1 MSAQDTTRVAAEP
14 GGETA
19 PVFILVG
26 PQLGENIGACA
37 RVMGNFAIPELRI
50 VAPRDG
56 WPNEKAVAMAADSP
70 VLKSA
75 IVFDTL
81 QEAVA
86 DREVL
91 YASTGTPRHI
101 TKPTVTARQACARAR
116 AEIAAG
122 QKVGIVFGAEK
133 SGLDNEQIS
142 RADAILALPVDPDFS
157 SLNLAMACGVI
168 AHEWRAGDP
177 APAGFRPVDDRAS
190 QGELDAMYAQLQGE
204 LDRAGFFYPPEKTP
218 LMMQNIINLF
228 SRASATVQ
236 EVRTMRGVIKALS
249 VGRGKA
255 RVERRD

>member
-1 MSAQDTTRVAAEP
+1 MSAQDTLRAAAEP

-37 RVMGNFAIPELRI
+37 RVMANFAIPELRL

-56 WPNEKAVAMAADSP
+56 WPNDKAVAMAADSP
-70 VLKSA
+70 VLRNA
-75 IVFDTL
+75 AVFDTL
-81 QEAVA
+81 EAAAA
-86 DREVL
+86 DRQVL
-91 YASTGTPRHI
+91 YASTGTPRNM
-101 TKPTVTARQACARAR
+101 TKPVVTARQACARAR

-122 QKVGIVFGAEK
+122 QRVGVVFGAEK
-133 SGLDNEQIS
+133 SGLDNAQIA
-142 RADAILALPVDPDFS
+142 RADAILALPVDPEFS

-177 APAGFRPVDDRAS
+177 PPDGFTPAPERAS
-190 QGELDAMYAQLQGE
+190 QAELDALYAHLHDE

-218 LMMQNIINLF
+218 LMMQNLINLF
-228 SRASATVQ
+228 ARASASVQ

-249 VGRGKA
+249 LGRGKA
-255 RVERRD
+255 RVGRGD

>member
-1 MSAQDTTRVAAEP
+1 MSADTPTTVEAGA

-50 VAPRDG
+50 VSPRDG
-56 WPNEKAVAMAADSP
+56 WPNDKAVAMAADSP
-70 VLKSA
+70 VLEKAKVFNTLDEA
-75 IVFDTL
+75 I
-81 QEAVA
+81 A
-86 DREVL
+86 DRQVL
-91 YASTGTPRHI
+91 YASTGTPRHM
-101 TKPTVTARQACARAR
+101 TKPTVTAREACSRAR

-122 QKVGIVFGAEK
+122 QRVGVLFGAEK
-133 SGLDNEQIS
+133 SGLDNAQIA
-142 RADAILALPVDPDFS
+142 RADAILALPVDPEFS

-177 APAGFRPVDDRAS
+177 APRGFSPVEDRAS
-190 QGELDAMYAQLQGE
+190 QAELDGLYAHLHDE

-218 LMMQNIINLF
+218 LMMQNLINLF
-228 SRASATVQ
+228 ARASATVQ
-236 EVRTMRGVIKALS
+236 EVRTMRGVIKALAI
-249 VGRGKA
+249 GRGKA

>member
-1 MSAQDTTRVAAEP
+1 MSAASTTMVEAEP
-14 GGETA
+14 GGENA

-37 RVMGNFAIPELRI
+37 RVMGNFAIPDLRI

-56 WPNEKAVAMAADSP
+56 WPNDKAVAMAADSP
-70 VLKSA
+70 VLRSA
-75 IVFDTL
+75 KVFDTL

-86 DREVL
+86 DRQVL
-91 YASTGTPRHI
+91 YASTGTPRHM
-101 TKPTVTARQACARAR
+101 TKPVVTARQACAQAR
-116 AEIAAG
+116 ASMAAG
-122 QKVGIVFGAEK
+122 QRVGVVFGAEK
-133 SGLDNEQIS
+133 SGLDNAQIA

-177 APAGFRPVDDRAS
+177 APEGFTPEPERAS
-190 QGELDAMYAQLQGE
+190 QAELDALYAHLHDE

-218 LMMQNIINLF
+218 LMMQNLINLF

-255 RVERRD
+255 RVERE